1 MSQNRII
8 YQSEAV
14 YVSKNEIS
22 TSEND
27 HKQLKR
33 IQNVDYSFNIPREYI
48 NQYGQLGAIDA
59 IVIAS
64 PTVSL
69 NFSYYLT
76 NLDNEANL
84 GFYIKRRSAIY
95 TGSNGLITT
104 EENGNLSGYCT
115 NQESNFITNKLTQE
129 SGANYFIATSR
140 EGVDLNLENSI
151 SEKTI
156 VGIGNTLINKYSI
169 QAQVGQFPTVN
180 IEAEGLNINSSFY
193 KSYPINEFSQDVG
206 FPIPS
211 VNTQN
216 GKPLY
221 LKEDGYYN
229 LVKLN
234 NPSPSTGEYEINALR
249 PSDINLNFNNLS
261 PESSVSNLNSDL
273 HDVNLQSFSL
283 SIDFNRQIN
292 QQMGYK
298 FVNSRPIGYPIV
310 ATLNINA
317 LVNESQIFNLIKNI
331 DNSEGKSILISINS
345 SKKPQQKALTF
356 DLRNFLLTS
365 ESFISSVNDNKLVDL
380 TFEGH
385 FGSSLDFKNGIF
397 ASGSISDAFSE
408 QTNNVYFN
416 YEINNDW
423 YDQDAWFSNSSFST
437 PYGSLPQS
445 YSDVIM
451 YGSNGAYIDLDNAN
465 WIQPN
470 SIDTRN
476 VSDPYGICF
485 YSNNSAQFS
494 GIVYGNSSFFG
505 NASPV

>member
-8 YQSEAV
+8 YQSEAL
-14 YVSKNEIS
+14 YVSKNELS
-22 TSEND
+22 TSESE

-84 GFYIKRRSAIY
+84 GFYIKRQNPIY
-95 TGSNGLITT
+95 TGSNGAETT
-104 EENGNLSGYCT
+104 KQNGNLSGYRT
-115 NQESNFITNKLTQE
+115 NNESNFITNKLTQE

-169 QAQVGQFPTVN
+169 TAEVGQFPIVN
-180 IEAEGLNINSSFY
+180 VEAEGLNINSSFY
-193 KSYPINEFSQDVG
+193 KEYPISESSLDVG

-211 VNTQN
+211 VNIQN

-221 LKEDGYYN
+221 LNDNGYYN
-229 LVKLN
+229 LVKLS
-234 NPSPSTGEYEINALR
+234 NPSPSTGENEINALR
-249 PSDINLNFNNLS
+249 PSDITLNFNELTL
-261 PESSVSNLNSDL
+261 EGSVSNLNSDL
-273 HDVNLQSFSL
+273 HDVNLRSFSL
-283 SIDFNRQIN
+283 SIDLNRQAN

-298 FVNSRPIGYPIV
+298 FINSRPIGYPII
-310 ATLNINA
+310 ATLNVNA
-317 LVNESQIFNLIKNI
+317 IVNESQIFNLIKNI
-331 DNSEGKSILISINS
+331 DNSEGKSIVISINS
-345 SKKPQQKALTF
+345 SKDKTKKALSF
-356 DLRNFLLTS
+356 DLRNFILTS
-365 ESFISSVNDNKLVDL
+365 ESFISNINDNKLVDL

-397 ASGSISDAFSE
+397 ASGSISDIFDE
-408 QTNNVYFN
+408 QTNNIYFN
-416 YEINNDW
+416 YSLSNDW
-423 YDQDAWFSNSSFST
+423 YNQSSWFSNSSFSNA
-437 PYGSLPQS
+437 YNSLPQS

-451 YGSNGAYIDLDNAN
+451 YGNSGAYIDLDNQY

-476 VSDPYGICF
+476 VTDVNGICF
-485 YSNNSAQFS
+485 YSNNFAKFS
-494 GIVYGNSSFFG
+494 GIIYGNSVFFG
-505 NASPV
+505 NSSPI